1 VEEARLSR
9 SEHGLVSDG
18 SGWFVLNAREG
29 PWAEREGMRR
39 SCTFEGEPRFP
50 QLGVNVN
57 VLEPG
62 RPAGLYHAESEQE
75 DFLILAGEC
84 LLLIEGQERQL
95 RAWDFVHCPPG
106 TAHVLVGAGEGP
118 CIYIAVGA
126 RSDQHQLRY
135 PADPLAQ
142 QHGAAVA
149 EETTSPAEAYAG
161 FPRRV
166 QPYRQGDLPDL

>member
-1 VEEARLSR
+1 MEEAKISR
-9 SEHGLVSDG
+9 SVHGSSPEG
-18 SGWFVLNAREG
+18 SGWFVLNAREA

-39 SCTFEGEPRFP
+39 SCGFEGEPRFP
-50 QLGVNVN
+50 QLGINVN

-62 RPAGLYHAESEQE
+62 RPAGLYHSESEQE
-75 DFLILAGEC
+75 DFLIVAGEC
-84 LLLIEGQERQL
+84 LLLIEGQERLL

-126 RSDQHQLRY
+126 RTEPHQLRY

-142 QHGAAVA
+142 QHGAAVHQ
-149 EETTSPAEAYAG
+149 ETTSPAEAYAAV
-161 FPRRV
+161 PRRV
-166 QPYRQGDLPDL
+166 QPYRQGDLPDP